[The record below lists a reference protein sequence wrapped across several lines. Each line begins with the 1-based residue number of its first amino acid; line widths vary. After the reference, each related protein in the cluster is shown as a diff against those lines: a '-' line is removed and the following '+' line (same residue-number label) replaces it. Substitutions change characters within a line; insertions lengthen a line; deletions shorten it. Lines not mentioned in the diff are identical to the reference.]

1 MELNKAGLFLDR
13 PTGEALG
20 ISAKSMGLE
29 EGRISGLS
37 RRRLCPMCSPITSLK
52 IPVFSVYKVYVHVA
66 VCMYACVQVAPR
78 SRERTSDSLE
88 LDYRWL

>member
-1 MELNKAGLFLDR
+1 
-13 PTGEALG
+13 
-20 ISAKSMGLE
+20 
-29 EGRISGLS
+29 
-37 RRRLCPMCSPITSLK
+37 MCSPITSLK